1 MKDTHPNDRTDWVVQ
16 RKLFLFTFEKS
27 FDTESQARKW
37 MRDGDKLYMV
47 VNETYH

>member
-1 MKDTHPNDRTDWVVQ
+1 MKDSHPNDRTDWVVQ

-37 MRDGDKLYMV
+37 MRDSDILLKVLRV
-47 VNETYH
+47 

>member
-1 MKDTHPNDRTDWVVQ
+1 MKDIHPNDRTDWIVQ

-37 MRDGDKLYMV
+37 MRDGDKIYKV
-47 VNETYH
+47 TNETYY